1 MAAAVPS
8 WRIERAL
15 WRAGHARVAGV
26 DEVGRGPL
34 AGPVVA
40 GAVVLPV
47 SRAAWVGRLRDSKL
61 LSARAREELAASIR
75 AHADWGIGVVS
86 PQVIDQVGIVWA
98 TRLAM
103 RRAVEALRERPDVL
117 LVDGREVIS
126 AGIPERAVIDG
137 DALCVSVAAA
147 SIVAKVARDALM
159 RELEA
164 VFPGY
169 GFARNMGYA
178 TAGHRAALTRLG
190 PSTQHRQSWTP
201 VRAAAEALAAG
212 GTR

>member
-1 MAAAVPS
+1 MVAVIPS

-47 SRAAWVGRLRDSKL
+47 SRAAWARGLRDSKL
-61 LSARAREELAASIR
+61 LSPHAREALAASIR
-75 AHADWGIGVVS
+75 AHADWSIGIVS
-86 PQVIDQVGIVWA
+86 PHVIDQIGIVWA

-103 RRAVEALRERPDVL
+103 RRAVEGLRQRPDVL
-117 LVDGREVIS
+117 IVDGREVVS
-126 AGIPERAVIDG
+126 AGMDERAVIDG

-159 RELEA
+159 QHLDA
-164 VFPGY
+164 AFPEY

-178 TAGHRAALTRLG
+178 TSDHREALARLG
-190 PSTQHRQSWTP
+190 PSTQHRQSWRP
-201 VRAAAEALAAG
+201 VRAAA
-212 GTR
+212 TR